1 MKRIP
6 LLLPIIVYL
15 MGSCTSTKEDVLMGI
30 GQMIIDSE
38 QESMQSDDSMRRAY
52 CQGEITPYYVLIT
65 EKEKHDRCELYVA
78 YISEIGEVV
87 DAAREYKGRTI
98 AIRYDKG
105 EKKIRI
111 PSDSCDLLSNDEREW
126 FILYNTKNNQY
137 VAVKSILNAPPET
150 ILQLNQREWRE
161 VIMEAIIDT
170 SVPFPS
176 APPLPDTFAPHSI
189 KQTEWFE

>member
-6 LLLPIIVYL
+6 LLLPIIFSL

-38 QESMQSDDSMRRAY
+38 LESMQSDDSIRRTY

-65 EKEKHDRCELYVA
+65 EDEKHDGYELYVA
-78 YISEIGEVV
+78 YISESGEVV
-87 DAAREYKGRTI
+87 DAAREYKGRTV

-111 PSDSCDLLSNDEREW
+111 PSDSCGLLSNDEREW
-126 FILYNTKNNQY
+126 FILYNIRSSQY
-137 VAVKSILNAPPET
+137 VAVKSILNVPPEN
-150 ILQLNQREWRE
+150 ILQLNHREWRE
-161 VIMEAIIDT
+161 GIMEAIIDT
-170 SVPFPS
+170 SVPLPS
-176 APPLPDTFAPHSI
+176 APPLPEENTLSF
-189 KQTEWFE
+189 